1 MEKSVYE
8 EYYRKITDTFSYEKS
23 IV

>member
-8 EYYRKITDTFSYEKS
+8 ELFCGVSKVI
-23 IV
+23 I